1 VGGFAGAA
9 QLVDYILKLL
19 SQENGYD
26 GRRRLVGSQSV
37 VISHIGGRLPE
48 KVCMDIHCL
57 DDTCQYQKELDVF
70 MRRVTRIQEIG
81 AVIRGQRPVVM
92 LTRTIDARKG
102 LLMKEAGH
110 AVASGHL
117 LKCLHDN
124 LVVVNSLVYTLVDR
138 RKLMLGRSHL
148 VVLCLGRH
156 A

>member
-1 VGGFAGAA
+1 
-9 QLVDYILKLL
+9 
-19 SQENGYD
+19 
-26 GRRRLVGSQSV
+26 
-37 VISHIGGRLPE
+37 
-48 KVCMDIHCL
+48 
-57 DDTCQYQKELDVF
+57 

-117 LKCLHDN
+117 LQCLHDN

-156 A
+156 AQLPKFFIHIVHVGTDPLTDGAKVMVLQLLPLGRHGSKKGAPGVNQVLAL